1 MGYRSLEE
9 STKNHE
15 TQELTWKSLLKR
27 QGFLGKSKWVSLRK
41 TKFANNFAGERYHKN
56 TIAYNLLRDKYDLLN
71 EPAANYL
78 SYFISPREINTCLKE
93 LGSNSDTNLEL
104 DLTRFVISLLKE
116 NLIEIEGGETH
127 GCS

>member
-1 MGYRSLEE
+1 
-9 STKNHE
+9 
-15 TQELTWKSLLKR
+15 
-27 QGFLGKSKWVSLRK
+27 
-41 TKFANNFAGERYHKN
+41 
-56 TIAYNLLRDKYDLLN
+56 LRDKYDLLN